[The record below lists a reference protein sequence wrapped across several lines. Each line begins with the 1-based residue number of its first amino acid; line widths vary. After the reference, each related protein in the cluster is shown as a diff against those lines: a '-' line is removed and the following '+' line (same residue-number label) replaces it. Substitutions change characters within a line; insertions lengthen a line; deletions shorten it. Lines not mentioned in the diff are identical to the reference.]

1 MFYFQHPGAPR
12 IRPTHAEEQREV
24 WLELLMQDVA
34 EATRFPYPG
43 PFNPDMI
50 PLDDEEE
57 MQQFCDACE
66 DGDFD
71 PYHPDHGEG

>member
-34 EATRFPYPG
+34 EENAQATRFPYPM
-43 PFNPDMI
+43 PAPEV
-50 PLDDEEE
+50 DEEE
-57 MQQFCDACE
+57 AE
-66 DGDFD
+66 GEYLYPYPD